1 MGFIMLLLYI
11 TIAVLFFVGM
21 VMLIRYACA
30 KMGLEPIVQ
39 TIAMIVVSML
49 FLVFLIYAFQNGVIQ
64 LPRGHL

>member
-21 VMLIRYACA
+21 VMLIRYACS

-39 TIAMIVVSML
+39 TIAMIVVAML
-49 FLVFLIYAFQNGVIQ
+49 FLVFMIYAFQSGMVQ
-64 LPRGHL
+64 LPRGNL